1 MSATATPTTTI
12 AAASGLKTAQTNII
26 QGFQNIETTA
36 KADVT
41 KAESWLKVH
50 ERIILALIISL
61 AMLLGS
67 FKYLSVVADRDKQQA
82 NIAAQTLVVQ
92 HDKDVA
98 LAQQAQQDAT
108 SYKATVA
115 ALSQQN
121 AQLVAASASRT
132 IVLQQQQATDK
143 TLPMPDLGNRWA
155 SLIDAQP
162 GDLTATTAGITV
174 DPAAAIGTV
183 VALEQV
189 PVLKQNLADA
199 QTQVSNGQAELA
211 KANTVITDQAQ
222 QIDGLGTELTDQK
235 TADAKELTAE
245 KASARKG
252 KLKSF
257 LYGVG
262 VGLGG
267 AVAILVRHVL

>member
-1 MSATATPTTTI
+1 MSTVTTPVTTL
-12 AAASGLKTAQTNII
+12 AAASGLDTLRTEITKVESTVKTDAN
-26 QGFQNIETTA
+26 
-36 KADVT
+36 

-50 ERIILALIISL
+50 ERILITLIITVAL
-61 AMLLGS
+61 LLGS
-67 FKYLSVVADRDKQQA
+67 FKYLGVVAERDRRQA
-82 NIAAQTLVVQ
+82 DLAAQTLVVQ

-132 IVLQQQQATDK
+132 IVQQQQATDK

-155 SLIDAQP
+155 SLIGAQP

-174 DPAAAIGTV
+174 SPTAALNTTL
-183 VALEQV
+183 ALEQV

-245 KASARKG
+245 KAKARKG
-252 KLKSF
+252 KFKSF
-257 LYGVG
+257 LYGFGVG
-262 VGLGG
+262 VGVT
-267 AVAILVRHVL
+267 VAEVIHHVL

>member
-1 MSATATPTTTI
+1 MSTVTTPVTTL
-12 AAASGLKTAQTNII
+12 AAASGLDTLRTEITKVESTVKTDAN
-26 QGFQNIETTA
+26 
-36 KADVT
+36 

-50 ERIILALIISL
+50 ERILITLIITVAL
-61 AMLLGS
+61 LLGS
-67 FKYLSVVADRDKQQA
+67 FKYLGVVAERDRRQA
-82 NIAAQTLVVQ
+82 DLAAQTLVVQ

-155 SLIDAQP
+155 ALIGAQP

-174 DPAAAIGTV
+174 SPTAALNTTL
-183 VALEQV
+183 ALEQV

-245 KASARKG
+245 KAKARKG
-252 KLKSF
+252 KFKSF
-257 LYGVG
+257 LYGFGVG
-262 VGLGG
+262 VGVT
-267 AVAILVRHVL
+267 VAEVIHHVL

>member
-1 MSATATPTTTI
+1 MSTVTTPVTTL
-12 AAASGLKTAQTNII
+12 AAASGLDTLRTEITKVQSTVKTDAN
-26 QGFQNIETTA
+26 
-36 KADVT
+36 

-61 AMLLGS
+61 ALLLGS
-67 FKYLSVVADRDKQQA
+67 FKYLGVVADRDKQQA
-82 NIAAQTLVVQ
+82 NIAAQTLAVQ

-143 TLPMPDLGNRWA
+143 TLPMPNLGNRWA
-155 SLIDAQP
+155 SLIGAQP

-174 DPAAAIGTV
+174 TPQAALDTTLS
-183 VALEQV
+183 LEQV
-189 PVLKQNLADA
+189 PVLKANLADA
-199 QTQVSNGQAELA
+199 QTQITNGQAELA

-235 TADAKELTAE
+235 TADAKELTAV
-245 KASARKG
+245 KAQARKG
-252 KLKSF
+252 KLHAF
-257 LYGVG
+257 LYGLG
-262 VGLGG
+262 VGAG
-267 AVAILVRHVL
+267 AVTGLVVHALL

>member
-1 MSATATPTTTI
+1 MSTVTTPVTTL
-12 AAASGLKTAQTNII
+12 AAASGLDTLRTEITKVESTVNTDAN
-26 QGFQNIETTA
+26 
-36 KADVT
+36 
-41 KAESWLKVH
+41 KAESWLKQH
-50 ERIILALIISL
+50 ERIILALIISA
-61 AMLLGS
+61 AMLFGS

-82 NIAAQTLVVQ
+82 NIAAQTLAEQ

-155 SLIDAQP
+155 SLIGAQP
-162 GDLTATTAGITV
+162 GDLTATNAGITV
-174 DPAAAIGTV
+174 SPTAALNTTI
-183 VALEQV
+183 ALEQV
-189 PVLKQNLADA
+189 PVLKANLADA
-199 QTQVSNGQAELA
+199 QTQVTNGQAELA
-211 KANTVITDQAQ
+211 KANTVITDQATE
-222 QIDGLGTELTDQK
+222 IVGLDTELTDQK
-235 TADAKELTAE
+235 TADDKTLAAE
-245 KASARKG
+245 KAKARKG
-252 KLKSF
+252 KLRSF

-262 VGLGG
+262 VGAG
-267 AVAILVRHVL
+267 AVIGIVIHHVL

>member
-1 MSATATPTTTI
+1 MTETQIENAV
-12 AAASGLKTAQTNII
+12 KT
-26 QGFQNIETTA
+26 
-36 KADVT
+36 DVT
-41 KAESWLKVH
+41 EAKTWLQKH
-50 ERIILALIISL
+50 ERIILSVVLSG
-61 AMLLGS
+61 AMLLGVD
-67 FKYLSVVADRDKQQA
+67 KYLNVVATHDQQQA

-143 TLPMPDLGNRWA
+143 TLPVPDLGNRWA
-155 SLIDAQP
+155 SLIGAQP
-162 GDLTATTAGITV
+162 GDFTATTAGITV
-174 DPAAAIGTV
+174 SPQAALNTTL
-183 VALEQV
+183 ALEQV

-211 KANTVITDQAQ
+211 KANTVITDQATE
-222 QIDGLGTELTDQK
+222 IVGLDAELTDQK
-235 TADAKELTAE
+235 TADAKELTAV
-245 KASARKG
+245 KAEARKG
-252 KLKSF
+252 KFKAFCYGL
-257 LYGVG
+257 GVG
-262 VGLGG
+262 AG
-267 AVAILVRHVL
+267 AIIGVVIKHAL